1 MLIKQHRNMELA
13 HDGRRAPS
21 RPSMRHNPIKIIGAA
36 VLATIVAG
44 CAANPERAGI
54 IAAPK
59 TPAVKNITSFTPALQ
74 CMDNLFGA
82 YGKRDIII
90 TSAGIP
96 DATGQ
101 IRAGTKDMMIS
112 AISKMSRKSKAF
124 RFIDFD
130 QNQTDI
136 LAVQQL
142 IGVTNDILIPNYYIR
157 GAITQLDA
165 GVANDRVGGGIAI
178 PQGAIGVNRDQLVS
192 VVSMDL
198 NMGDIVTRQIISGI
212 QATNSIAIV
221 RKGQGAD
228 FDGQIGKVGLFFNVS
243 MDRSEGPH
251 ASVRTLIELSLIEV
265 LGKLTQVPYWKCLE
279 IPQTNPQMMVQAR
292 DWYDTMNAKD
302 RTLLIQRALIGGGY
316 MGGTATGVID
326 RPTQTA
332 ISRYKA
338 ENDLVANGRI
348 DFDLYYSLLGRNLV
362 LASLDPKAGT
372 TGSARPKQTVPK
384 KVKLAPLNIKV
395 TTNKG
400 ARPRVRV
407 GEKLVLKVNLNEG
420 AHVYCYYQDAKKNVA
435 RIFPNRFAP
444 DSYVSPTQPLTIPD
458 EFSSFDIVMEQAG
471 AKEQIDCLASRR
483 EIGIGLPRAFMVD
496 DLTPIRGKTMKDV
509 IAEYKRVDRL
519 GLAHQQLSI
528 SVSR

>member
-1 MLIKQHRNMELA
+1 M
-13 HDGRRAPS
+13 
-21 RPSMRHNPIKIIGAA
+21 
-36 VLATIVAG
+36 ATLVAG

-54 IAAPK
+54 IASPK
-59 TPAVKNITSFTPALQ
+59 TPPVKNITSFTPALQ

-212 QATNSIAIV
+212 QANNSIAIV

-251 ASVRTLIELSLIEV
+251 ASVRTLLELSLIEV
-265 LGKLTQVPYWKCLE
+265 LGKLAQVPYWKCLE
-279 IPQTNPQMMVQAR
+279 IPQTNPQMH
-292 DWYDTMNAKD
+292 
-302 RTLLIQRALIGGGY
+302 G
-316 MGGTATGVID
+316 
-326 RPTQTA
+326 P
-332 ISRYKA
+332 
-338 ENDLVANGRI
+338 
-348 DFDLYYSLLGRNLV
+348 
-362 LASLDPKAGT
+362 
-372 TGSARPKQTVPK
+372 
-384 KVKLAPLNIKV
+384 
-395 TTNKG
+395 G
-400 ARPRVRV
+400 A
-407 GEKLVLKVNLNEG
+407 
-420 AHVYCYYQDAKKNVA
+420 
-435 RIFPNRFAP
+435 
-444 DSYVSPTQPLTIPD
+444 
-458 EFSSFDIVMEQAG
+458 
-471 AKEQIDCLASRR
+471 
-483 EIGIGLPRAFMVD
+483 
-496 DLTPIRGKTMKDV
+496 
-509 IAEYKRVDRL
+509 
-519 GLAHQQLSI
+519 
-528 SVSR
+528 